1 MNINFIGHTGLTV
14 HAGDCTIIM
23 DPWLSGASFNGG
35 FFASHRF
42 GLSPQSPF
50 GLLT

>member
-1 MNINFIGHTGLTV
+1 MNINFIGNAGFAV
-14 HAGDCTIIM
+14 HAVDCTIIM
-23 DPWLSGASFNGG
+23 DPWLSGTNFNGG

-42 GLSPQSPF
+42 GSSPQSPF

>member
-1 MNINFIGHTGLTV
+1 VNINSIGRAGFAV
-14 HAGDCTIIM
+14 HAVGCTIIM
-23 DPWLSGASFNGG
+23 DPWLSGTKFNGG

-42 GLSPQSPF
+42 GLSPQPPF